1 MTGRTK
7 IMLLEIGCVL
17 AILASVAVIAV
28 PKLDDLKRRDM
39 AAAVLTDLEGMRDAV
54 FAFYSDSAYFP
65 AESPAGP
72 IPDGL
77 RPYLPR
83 GFASQRAYGTIAYR
97 NWPGGQ
103 RPPPPVDTLSAVPPP
118 VDPVPAPAAAAN
130 GRSTTVL
137 SPNIVGAVI
146 VASNPKVVGTAAAL
160 SPRTARFVMGNRYT
174 FLFFGT

>member
-7 IMLLEIGCVL
+7 IVLLEIACVL
-17 AILASVAVIAV
+17 AILGSIAVIAV
-28 PKLDDLKRRDM
+28 PKLDDLRRRET
-39 AAAVLTDLEGMRDAV
+39 AASVLTDLEGMRDAV

-65 AESPAGP
+65 EESPTGP

-83 GFASQRAYGTIAYR
+83 GFASQRAYGTIAYK

-103 RPPPPVDTLSAVPPP
+103 RPTPTLDSLTAASVPLT
-118 VDPVPAPAAAAN
+118 PAPAASSEHA
-130 GRSTTVL
+130 STVL
-137 SPNIVGAVI
+137 STNIIGAVI
-146 VASNPKVVGTAAAL
+146 VASEPKVVGTAAAL